1 MRLSETVLVA
11 SVRHRTTA
19 FSRAPAD
26 DAGPISWRAIVKV
39 MTRPQPVTIPMVAL
53 FSIIPFYLYTG
64 HLVRG
69 RILHVPALALEGALP
84 IVPAWSFVYLSLLLA
99 AILPVLVVH
108 QQELVRRTI
117 NAFLAIWVFSYVVFL
132 VYPTIASRPEEYP
145 GEGFAAWGLRVV
157 YSIDHSYN
165 CFPSLHVAQ
174 CFLAALACYRVH
186 RGVGAAALVWAFLVG
201 VSTLYT
207 KQHYALDAIAGA
219 IIGYVAYTI
228 FLRSYPHEAVPEHER
243 RLAPVL
249 AMLAIGIYALFVGV
263 FWILY
268 RLGIEP

>member
-1 MRLSETVLVA
+1 MQPDGTFEHTVGGA
-11 SVRHRTTA
+11 RP
-19 FSRAPAD
+19 RAPAD
-26 DAGPISWRAIVKV
+26 DAGPISWRAIMKV
-39 MTRPQPVTIPMVAL
+39 MTRPQPVTIPMVVL
-53 FSIIPFYLYTG
+53 FSIIPVYLYIG

-69 RILHVPALALEGALP
+69 RILHVPALALDGALP
-84 IVPAWSFVYLSLLLA
+84 IVPAWSFVYLSLILA

-117 NAFLAIWVFSYVVFL
+117 NAFLAIWLFSYVVFL
-132 VYPTIASRPEEYP
+132 VYPTIASRPEKYP

-228 FLRSYPHEAVPEHER
+228 FLRSYRHEAVPEHER

>member
-1 MRLSETVLVA
+1 M
-11 SVRHRTTA
+11 
-19 FSRAPAD
+19 
-26 DAGPISWRAIVKV
+26 
-39 MTRPQPVTIPMVAL
+39 
-53 FSIIPFYLYTG
+53 
-64 HLVRG
+64 
-69 RILHVPALALEGALP
+69 
-84 IVPAWSFVYLSLLLA
+84 
-99 AILPVLVVH
+99 H

-117 NAFLAIWVFSYVVFL
+117 NAFLAIWLFSYVVFL
-132 VYPTIASRPEEYP
+132 VYPTIASRPQEYP

-174 CFLAALACYRVH
+174 CFLAALTCFRVH
-186 RGVGAAALVWAFLVG
+186 RGVGAVALVWAFLVG

-219 IIGYVAYTI
+219 IIGYVAYRI

-249 AMLAIGIYALFVGV
+249 AMLAIAIYALFVGL